1 MTHTIPDRVLQ
12 SAANASQTIQTT
24 GAKSIAGVQAHGNV
38 EFTNIG
44 NTQVVVNPLVLT
56 TSSSNIHIQLTQAV
70 SVPPRQDGKDG
81 QVIGIGV
88 AVNEGVSGNIAA
100 HALDNTCCGN
110 GISVKNNDAFS
121 GGVDAQ
127 VLHIVTQTDLDNA
140 QNMLQPKLQQ
150 QVAQNLQHQLPS
162 DETTAG
168 EPFYTTTITSS
179 ATVGSQVD
187 SVQVQVQV
195 TGRIPS
201 YSRNTMKQVATQL
214 LAKQAQTLDPG
225 YQLQGT
231 PFVAAPHVDVHGKD
245 GLVYLNVMVHGTW
258 VYVFSNDQKSQWLQV
273 IKGETPTAALAY
285 LNTQPGVA
293 SVRIDLP
300 FQADHF
306 PTTTN
311 DIIINTDDNGG

>member
-1 MTHTIPDRVLQ
+1 M
-12 SAANASQTIQTT
+12 
-24 GAKSIAGVQAHGNV
+24 
-38 EFTNIG
+38 
-44 NTQVVVNPLVLT
+44 
-56 TSSSNIHIQLTQAV
+56 
-70 SVPPRQDGKDG
+70 
-81 QVIGIGV
+81 
-88 AVNEGVSGNIAA
+88 
-100 HALDNTCCGN
+100 
-110 GISVKNNDAFS
+110 
-121 GGVDAQ
+121 
-127 VLHIVTQTDLDNA
+127 
-140 QNMLQPKLQQ
+140 
-150 QVAQNLQHQLPS
+150 
-162 DETTAG
+162 
-168 EPFYTTTITSS
+168 
-179 ATVGSQVD
+179 
-187 SVQVQVQV
+187 

-258 VYVFSNDQKSQWLQV
+258 VYVFSNEQKSQWLQV
-273 IKGETPTAALAY
+273 IKGETPTVALAY